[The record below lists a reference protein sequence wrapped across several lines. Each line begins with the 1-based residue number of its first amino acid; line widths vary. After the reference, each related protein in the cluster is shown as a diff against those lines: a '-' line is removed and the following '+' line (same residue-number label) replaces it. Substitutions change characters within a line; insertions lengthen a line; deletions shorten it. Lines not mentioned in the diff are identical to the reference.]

1 MHTSNAN
8 NNNLVDALNEALEVL
23 PKKNLTNLSEDGPN
37 TNWAVLK
44 KIQKQLEESE
54 VPALVN
60 LQSNGLHI
68 IFGAF
73 QTVVL
78 KMVWELDEV
87 WQLKE
92 MV

>member
-1 MHTSNAN
+1 MYRLNA
-8 NNNLVDALNEALEVL
+8 NNLVDALSEPLEVL
-23 PKKNLTNLSEDGPN
+23 PKKDWANLSMDGPS
-37 TNWAVLK
+37 TNQAVSK
-44 KIQKQLEESE
+44 SIQKQHQESE